1 MPGSFDRVPP
11 RERYTALAAAAV
23 VTLGL
28 GLALSSGLS
37 VKLGRM
43 KATAQQLIEVTLLQ
57 PPRAQPPRQKVPER
71 LARRTPQA
79 QQQSAPKT
87 APAPLG
93 GSPGTAHA
101 SESPAVVPIVPVP
114 VPAAPVPAP
123 GGGTGTGPAVGSGSG
138 GGTGGVGTG
147 SGGGGG
153 GGGGTELE
161 QIEGDIFPSDYPR
174 RLGNAGIGGLVGVIF
189 RVEVNGRASRCRV
202 LRSSGI
208 PELDM
213 LTCRLIEQRF
223 RFRPST
229 DSFGRPIA
237 DEVEYD
243 HEWTVR
249 RR

>member
-1 MPGSFDRVPP
+1 MPGSFERVPP

-28 GLALSSGLS
+28 GLALSSGLH
-37 VKLGRM
+37 VNVGRM
-43 KATAQQLIEVTLLQ
+43 KATAQQLIEVALLQ
-57 PPRAQPPRQKVPER
+57 PPKAQPPRPKVPER
-71 LARRTPQA
+71 VPRRKPEA

-101 SESPAVVPIVPVP
+101 SESPAVVAIVPIR
-114 VPAAPVPAP
+114 AAPVPAP

-147 SGGGGG
+147 SGGGGD
-153 GGGGTELE
+153 GGGTELE
-161 QIEGDIFPSDYPR
+161 QIGGDIFPSDYPK

-208 PELDM
+208 PELDT

-243 HEWTVR
+243 HEWTVNR
-249 RR
+249 R

>member
-1 MPGSFDRVPP
+1 MPGSFERVPP

-28 GLALSSGLS
+28 GLALSSGLHVS
-37 VKLGRM
+37 VGRM
-43 KATAQQLIEVTLLQ
+43 KATAQQLIEVALLQ
-57 PPRAQPPRQKVPER
+57 PPKAQAPRPKVPQRVPPRRPE
-71 LARRTPQA
+71 A

-93 GSPGTAHA
+93 GSPGPAHA
-101 SESPAVVPIVPVP
+101 SESPAVVAIVPIR
-114 VPAAPVPAP
+114 AAPVPAP

-138 GGTGGVGTG
+138 GGTGAVGTG
-147 SGGGGG
+147 SGGAGD
-153 GGGGTELE
+153 GGGTELE
-161 QIEGDIFPSDYPR
+161 QIGGDIFPSDYPR

-208 PELDM
+208 PELDT

-229 DSFGRPIA
+229 DSFGHPIA

-243 HEWTVR
+243 HEWTVDR
-249 RR
+249 R

>member
-1 MPGSFDRVPP
+1 MPGSFERVPP
-11 RERYTALAAAAV
+11 RERYTALGAAAV

-28 GLALSSGLS
+28 GLALSSGLH
-37 VKLGRM
+37 VNVGRM
-43 KATAQQLIEVTLLQ
+43 KATAQQLIEVALLK
-57 PPRAQPPRQKVPER
+57 PPKAQPPRPKVPDR
-71 LARRTPQA
+71 VPRRKPEA

-93 GSPGTAHA
+93 GSPGTARA
-101 SESPAVVPIVPVP
+101 SESPAVVAIVPIR
-114 VPAAPVPAP
+114 AAPVPAP
-123 GGGTGTGPAVGSGSG
+123 GGGTGIGPAVGSGSG

-147 SGGGGG
+147 SGGGGD
-153 GGGGTELE
+153 GGGTELE
-161 QIEGDIFPSDYPR
+161 QIGGDIFPSDYPK

-208 PELDM
+208 PELDT

-243 HEWTVR
+243 HEWTVNR
-249 RR
+249 R

>member
-1 MPGSFDRVPP
+1 MPGSFEQVPP

-28 GLALSSGLS
+28 GLALSSGLH
-37 VKLGRM
+37 VDAARM
-43 KATAQQLIEVTLLQ
+43 KATAQQLIEVALLQ
-57 PPRAQPPRQKVPER
+57 PPKAQPPRPKAREPVP
-71 LARRTPQA
+71 RRKLDA

-87 APAPLG
+87 APARLG
-93 GSPGTAHA
+93 GSPGTARA
-101 SESPAVVPIVPVP
+101 SESPAVVAIVPIR
-114 VPAAPVPAP
+114 AAPVPAP
-123 GGGTGTGPAVGSGSG
+123 GGGTGTGPAVGNGSG
-138 GGTGGVGTG
+138 GGTGGLGTG
-147 SGGGGG
+147 SGRGGD
-153 GGGGTELE
+153 GGGTELE
-161 QIEGDIFPSDYPR
+161 QIGGDIFPTDYPK

-208 PELDM
+208 PELDA

-243 HEWTVR
+243 HEWTVHR
-249 RR
+249 R

>member
-1 MPGSFDRVPP
+1 MPDSFERVPP
-11 RERYTALAAAAV
+11 RERYTALAAAVV

-28 GLALSSGLS
+28 GMVLSSGLH
-37 VKLGRM
+37 VHVGRM
-43 KATAQQLIEVTLLQ
+43 KATAQQLIEVALLK
-57 PPRAQPPRQKVPER
+57 PPKAQPARPKVPER
-71 LARRTPQA
+71 VPWRKPEA

-101 SESPAVVPIVPVP
+101 SESPAVVAIVPTR
-114 VPAAPVPAP
+114 AALVPAP

-147 SGGGGG
+147 SGSGGDS
-153 GGGGTELE
+153 GGTELE
-161 QIEGDIFPSDYPR
+161 QIGGDIFPSDYPK

-189 RVEVNGRASRCRV
+189 RVEVKGRASRCRV
-202 LRSSGI
+202 LRSSGM
-208 PELDM
+208 PDLDT

-243 HEWTVR
+243 HEWTVNR
-249 RR
+249 R

>member
-1 MPGSFDRVPP
+1 MPGSFERVPP

-28 GLALSSGLS
+28 GVVLSSGLQ
-37 VKLGRM
+37 VNVGRM
-43 KATAQQLIEVTLLQ
+43 KATAQQLIEVALLQ
-57 PPRAQPPRQKVPER
+57 PPQAQPPRPKVPER
-71 LARRTPQA
+71 VPRPKPEA
-79 QQQSAPKT
+79 QQKSAPKT

-93 GSPGTAHA
+93 GSPGTARA
-101 SESPAVVPIVPVP
+101 SESPAVVAIVPIR
-114 VPAAPVPAP
+114 AAPLPAP

-147 SGGGGG
+147 SGAGGD
-153 GGGGTELE
+153 GGGTELE
-161 QIEGDIFPSDYPR
+161 QIGGDIFPSDYPKR
-174 RLGNAGIGGLVGVIF
+174 VGNAGMGGVVGVIF
-189 RVEVNGRASRCRV
+189 RVEVHGRASRCRV

-208 PELDM
+208 PELDA

-229 DSFGRPIA
+229 DSSGRPIA

-243 HEWTVR
+243 HEWTVNR
-249 RR
+249 R

>member
-1 MPGSFDRVPP
+1 
-11 RERYTALAAAAV
+11 
-23 VTLGL
+23 
-28 GLALSSGLS
+28 
-37 VKLGRM
+37 M

-57 PPRAQPPRQKVPER
+57 PPKAQPPRHKVSER
-71 LARRTPQA
+71 VARRTPEV

-101 SESPAVVPIVPVP
+101 SESPAVVAIVPL
-114 VPAAPVPAP
+114 PAAAVPAP
-123 GGGTGTGPAVGSGSG
+123 GGGTGTGPAVGTGSG

-147 SGGGGG
+147 SGGGAD
-153 GGGGTELE
+153 GGGTDLE
-161 QIEGDIFPSDYPR
+161 QIGGDILPSDYPK
-174 RLGNAGIGGLVGVIF
+174 RLGNAGVGGLVGVIF

-202 LRSSGI
+202 LRSSGS
-208 PELDM
+208 PELST

-237 DEVEYD
+237 DEVEYE
-243 HEWTVR
+243 HEWTVNR
-249 RR
+249 R

>member
-1 MPGSFDRVPP
+1 MPGSLDRVPP

-28 GLALSSGLS
+28 GLALSSGLHVS
-37 VKLGRM
+37 VGRM
-43 KATAQQLIEVTLLQ
+43 KATVQQLIEVTLLQ
-57 PPRAQPPRQKVPER
+57 PPKPQPPRRKLPER
-71 LARRTPQA
+71 VPRPRPEA
-79 QQQSAPKT
+79 QQQSASKT
-87 APAPLG
+87 APAPTG
-93 GSPGTAHA
+93 GSPGIARA
-101 SESPAVVPIVPVP
+101 SESPAVVAIVP

-147 SGGGGG
+147 PGAGGD
-153 GGGGTELE
+153 GGGTEIE
-161 QIEGDIFPSDYPR
+161 QIDGDIFPSDYPK

-189 RVEVNGRASRCRV
+189 GVEVNGRASRCRV

-208 PELDM
+208 PELDR

-229 DSFGRPIA
+229 DSYGRPIA

-243 HEWTVR
+243 HQWTVNR
-249 RR
+249 R

>member
-1 MPGSFDRVPP
+1 MPGTFEPVPP
-11 RERYTALAAAAV
+11 RQRLVALATAAV
-23 VTLGL
+23 VQLGL
-28 GLALSSGLS
+28 VLALVSGLN
-37 VKLGRM
+37 VTVARM
-43 KATAQQLIEVTLLQ
+43 KDTAQQLIEVALPQLPK
-57 PPRAQPPRQKVPER
+57 PPPPKVPEQLPR
-71 LARRTPQA
+71 PKPEA
-79 QQQSAPKT
+79 QQESAPKT

-93 GSPGTAHA
+93 GSPGAARA
-101 SESPAVVPIVPVP
+101 SESPAAVSIVPIR
-114 VPAAPVPAP
+114 AAPVPAP

-147 SGGGGG
+147 SGGGGD
-153 GGGGTELE
+153 GGGTELE
-161 QIEGDIFPSDYPR
+161 QIGGDIFPSDYPK

-208 PELDM
+208 PELDT

-243 HEWTVR
+243 HEWTVNR
-249 RR
+249 R

>member
-1 MPGSFDRVPP
+1 
-11 RERYTALAAAAV
+11 
-23 VTLGL
+23 
-28 GLALSSGLS
+28 
-37 VKLGRM
+37 M
-43 KATAQQLIEVTLLQ
+43 KATAQQLIEVALLK
-57 PPRAQPPRQKVPER
+57 PPEAQPPLPKVPDR
-71 LARRTPQA
+71 VPRRKLEA

-87 APAPLG
+87 ALAPLG
-93 GSPGTAHA
+93 GSPGTAHS
-101 SESPAVVPIVPVP
+101 SERPAVVVIVPIR
-114 VPAAPVPAP
+114 AAPVPAP

-147 SGGGGG
+147 SGAG

-161 QIEGDIFPSDYPR
+161 QIGGDIVPSDYPK

-189 RVEVNGRASRCRV
+189 RVEVHGRASRCRV

-208 PELDM
+208 PELDT

-237 DEVEYD
+237 DEVEYN
-243 HEWTVR
+243 HEWTVNR
-249 RR
+249 R

>member
-1 MPGSFDRVPP
+1 
-11 RERYTALAAAAV
+11 
-23 VTLGL
+23 
-28 GLALSSGLS
+28 
-37 VKLGRM
+37 M
-43 KATAQQLIEVTLLQ
+43 KASAQQLIAVTLLK
-57 PPRAQPPRQKVPER
+57 PPKAQHPRPKVPKR
-71 LARRTPQA
+71 VPQRKPEA

-101 SESPAVVPIVPVP
+101 RESLAVVAIVPIR
-114 VPAAPVPAP
+114 AAPVPAP

-153 GGGGTELE
+153 GTELE
-161 QIEGDIFPSDYPR
+161 QIGGDIFPSDYPK
-174 RLGNAGIGGLVGVIF
+174 RLGNAGIGGMVGVSF

-202 LRSSGI
+202 LRSSGM
-208 PELDM
+208 PELDT

-237 DEVEYD
+237 DEVEYE
-243 HEWTVR
+243 HEWTVNR
-249 RR
+249 R